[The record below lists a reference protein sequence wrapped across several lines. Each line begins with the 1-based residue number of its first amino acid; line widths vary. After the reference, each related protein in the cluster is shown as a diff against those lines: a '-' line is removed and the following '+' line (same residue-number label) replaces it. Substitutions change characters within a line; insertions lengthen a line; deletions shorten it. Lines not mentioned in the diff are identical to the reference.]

1 MAAVLLLGVFLA
13 ALVGAALAPRAVLL
27 LAIFL
32 IPWGGLDVDIGLR
45 ITAYQLVLAGLVAT
59 TLVRLTRPGWQPA
72 AIAGGGLLLAMAVHA
87 AVWSLV
93 QLGFIPLLAIGDGAL
108 RGPQARA
115 AIQILLYLFSLS
127 PAVLV
132 PLLLSGPGDVTRAFR
147 VYLASLTVL
156 AVIGWL
162 QVVVWYGTGTNPLPV
177 GAVNIALGGSLAYLR
192 EGAFTFD
199 SLNIY
204 RMNSLAG
211 EPRNL
216 ATALILGLLALQA
229 LALAA
234 PRPPGW
240 RLALLWLFL
249 LASTLLT
256 FSTSGAV
263 GWVAGTAVL
272 LPALWVSGLRVARR
286 PATIAAALLAIVV
299 PLAGAV
305 VAAEA
310 AGVPVINLLAE
321 RTLDRLENNG
331 AVEDF
336 DVAIVRWLN
345 ADPAAIVTGVGLGNV
360 HLYASRFL
368 DPIVALY
375 AEGQVFTGKTSIV
388 RITSELGAIG
398 LALFL
403 GWYLNL
409 CRLARAGIA
418 GQPQLAPAL
427 PIALATLVIFLSTN
441 QVAGEVWALGGGLA
455 VLAAQR
461 ERARFAS
468 GLAA

>member
-1 MAAVLLLGVFLA
+1 MAAALLLAIFAA
-13 ALVGAALAPRAVLL
+13 ALVGGAFRPRATLHVV
-27 LAIFL
+27 IFL

-45 ITAYQLVLAGLVAT
+45 ITAYQLVLAGLVLA

-72 AIAGGGLLLAMAVHA
+72 GIAGGGLLLAMVVHA
-87 AVWSLV
+87 VVWSLV
-93 QLGFIPLLAIGDGAL
+93 QLGFIPILAIGDGAL

-115 AIQILLYLFSLS
+115 VIQILLYVFALA
-127 PAVLV
+127 PTVLV
-132 PLLLSGPGDVTRAFR
+132 PLLLTGAADVARAFR
-147 VYLASLTVL
+147 IYLASLTVL
-156 AVIGWL
+156 ALIGWL
-162 QVVVWYGTGTNPLPV
+162 QVAVWYGTGTNPLPV

-192 EGAFTFD
+192 EGQFVFD

-229 LALAA
+229 LALAL

-240 RLALLWLFL
+240 RLGLLWLFL

-263 GWVAGTAVL
+263 GWVAGTAAL
-272 LPALWVSGLRVARR
+272 LPAMWLTGTRVARR
-286 PATIAAALLAIVV
+286 GTTIVAAVLAIVV

-305 VAAEA
+305 VVAEG
-310 AGVPVINLLAE
+310 AGVPVVNLLAE
-321 RTLDRLENNG
+321 RTLERLENNG

-336 DVAIVRWLN
+336 DVAIARWLA

-375 AEGQVFTGKTSIV
+375 AEGQVFTGKTSII

-403 GWYLNL
+403 AWYLNL

-418 GQPQLAPAL
+418 GLPDLAPAL

-441 QVAGEVWALGGGLA
+441 QVAGEIWALGGGLA
-455 VLAAQR
+455 VLAR
-461 ERARFAS
+461 RAPVALPS
-468 GLAA
+468 GAVPA